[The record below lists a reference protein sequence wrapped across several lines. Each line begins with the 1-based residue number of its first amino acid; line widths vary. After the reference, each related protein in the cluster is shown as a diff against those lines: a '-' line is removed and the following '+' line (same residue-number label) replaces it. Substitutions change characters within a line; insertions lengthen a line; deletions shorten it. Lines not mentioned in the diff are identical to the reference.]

1 MEGRQERLSQQ
12 QEGTCQARFGAAPR
26 TQRTCLIR
34 AEQRLLETKQ
44 HLQPLRRQ
52 LRPQEASAAPGPL
65 RRCPMTTSPGG
76 FTARGPLLA
85 SGGSCLQQEALAGG
99 WPHLLGAPAVGWG
112 RMHLPVVKAQKP
124 GCGRAPAPWAPGQ
137 LLSPPVAWSTLTC
150 PSASRAPP
158 SQPQQEK
165 QESWS
170 PGHWPRTPGKPS
182 AAEGT
187 PGAPHLLSHPRLFS
201 R

>member
-1 MEGRQERLSQQ
+1 MQSRGFWKQNSICSHS
-12 QEGTCQARFGAAPR
+12 GDNCAPR
-26 TQRTCLIR
+26 
-34 AEQRLLETKQ
+34 RL
-44 HLQPLRRQ
+44 HC
-52 LRPQEASAAPGPL
+52 PG
-65 RRCPMTTSPGG
+65 TTLGKWRVLPPAGG
-76 FTARGPLLA
+76 SGRGLA
-85 SGGSCLQQEALAGG
+85 SSPRGSRCGVG
-99 WPHLLGAPAVGWG
+99 SHAP
-112 RMHLPVVKAQKP
+112 PVVKAQKP